1 MLIFAVD
8 DEPAV
13 LDTLRE
19 AIAEAVPGAEILDFR
34 RGRDALEAIR
44 ERGLHPALVFSDIQM
59 PDMNGLQLATA
70 VKAAAPD
77 ARIIFTTAYSEY
89 ALEAWKRRIH
99 GYLLKPVTAQDIR
112 ETLAELPV
120 SPVPQSEKLCIRCF
134 GHFEVTLRGEPVI
147 FERRQSKELLAFL
160 VDREGVP
167 CTAEEIAAALWED
180 ETDMQAAKARIRKLL
195 SDLRA
200 TLQAYGLDDVLI
212 RKRRQLALRR
222 ERVDCDYYRLL
233 AGDPEALHAY
243 RGEYMQDYT
252 WAELTAA
259 RLYFRNTQET
269 DYAVLP

>member
-1 MLIFAVD
+1 MLVFAVD

-13 LDTLRE
+13 LDTLRN
-19 AIAEAVPGAEILDFR
+19 AIAEAVPDAEILDFR
-34 RGRDALEAIR
+34 RGLDTLEAVR
-44 ERGLHPALVFSDIQM
+44 ERGLHPAIVFSDIQM
-59 PDMNGLQLATA
+59 PDMNGLQLATS
-70 VKAAAPD
+70 VKAAVPD

-89 ALEAWKRRIH
+89 ALEAWKRHVH

-112 ETLAELPV
+112 ETLAELPM
-120 SPVPQSEKLCIRCF
+120 PPAPPPEKLCVRCF

-167 CTAEEIAAALWED
+167 CYGEEIAAILWED

-200 TLQAYGLDDVLI
+200 TLHAYGLDDVLI
-212 RKRRQLALRR
+212 RERRQIAIRR

-233 AGDPEALHAY
+233 AGDPEAIHAY
-243 RGEYMQDYT
+243 RGDYMLDYT

-259 RLYFRNTQET
+259 RLYFRDKQN
-269 DYAVLP
+269 VN